1 MQHALVENNFNK
13 LSSIYYRRYVVR
25 IYIVDNSIFV
35 IIKHFPRYENNCNI
49 KNAKCFSYLDK
60 FEFYVHRL
68 KRSRTEQCLYKFV

>member
-35 IIKHFPRYENNCNI
+35 IINKLNI
-49 KNAKCFSYLDK
+49 FLDTK
-60 FEFYVHRL
+60 IIVTSKMPNVSHILINLNFMY
-68 KRSRTEQCLYKFV
+68 TD